1 MKLSVKSCSAA
12 MLLLWGL
19 AGCASN
25 DEEVLVLPEIDNKVA
40 PETVWSSSVGD
51 GVEHFDS
58 HLKPAI
64 VGDKLFVASRKGVL
78 TAFNLADGTE
88 LWTVDIRDGA
98 QAPTFG
104 AISHWWN
111 ERNAKVAG
119 GVGVGYDKIYIGT
132 EDGDVIAFNPETGE
146 RVWSVQVGGEV
157 LTAPVAGEGYVLVNT
172 GGGRLYALQPDTGEQ
187 RWMHE
192 SENSLLTLRGISEVT
207 TAAGGIIYG
216 TGSGKVGVLIA
227 DTVCAE
233 DRAFLLAVQQDL
245 FDLGSELAV
254 PGHVYLSVDAC
265 TALESFVAAQN
276 TYLPP
281 LREFILPGGSRP
293 AALAQVCRTVTR
305 RAERLLVAVK
315 RADGDLSAASLQ
327 YLNRLSDVFFVLAR
341 RINQHMGVADPL
353 WRGVKK

>member
-1 MKLSVKSCSAA
+1 MGNRLTKIVTRTGDDGST
-12 MLLLWGL
+12 GL
-19 AGCASN
+19 ANGTRLDKSSARIN
-25 DEEVLVLPEIDNKVA
+25 ALGDIDELN
-40 PETVWSSSVGD
+40 
-51 GVEHFDS
+51 S
-58 HLKPAI
+58 HI
-64 VGDKLFVASRKGVL
+64 
-78 TAFNLADGTE
+78 
-88 LWTVDIRDGA
+88 
-98 QAPTFG
+98 
-104 AISHWWN
+104 
-111 ERNAKVAG
+111 
-119 GVGVGYDKIYIGT
+119 
-132 EDGDVIAFNPETGE
+132 
-146 RVWSVQVGGEV
+146 
-157 LTAPVAGEGYVLVNT
+157 
-172 GGGRLYALQPDTGEQ
+172 
-187 RWMHE
+187 
-192 SENSLLTLRGISEVT
+192 
-207 TAAGGIIYG
+207 
-216 TGSGKVGVLIA
+216 GVLIA

-305 RAERLLVAVK
+305 RAERSLVAVK

-353 WRGVKK
+353 WRGVKE